1 MSRHANPPD
10 DVATRPTSFDT
21 AVAAYLPF
29 LRRLAWRLERNAQ
42 DRDDVVQET
51 VENALSRWTSY
62 RTDMPLAG
70 WLAWRMR
77 HVVSKRRAR
86 RKLSTTAIG
95 EHATPATQYEYV
107 EARETL
113 RLVNGISK
121 DRDIVVRLML
131 GDTQAEIARDY
142 GVSRERITTRA
153 RRGRCELAER
163 LREAA

>member
-1 MSRHANPPD
+1 MSRHPNPPD
-10 DVATRPTSFDT
+10 DVATRPAAFD
-21 AVAAYLPF
+21 ASVAAHLPF
-29 LRRLAWRLERNAQ
+29 LRRLVSRLERNAQ

-86 RKLSTTAIG
+86 RALSTTALG
-95 EHATPATQYEYV
+95 EHAAPATQHEYV
-107 EARETL
+107 EACDLARTIDDL
-113 RLVNGISK
+113 PYGYGAVIKRLITGSEYTGNGG
-121 DRDIVVRLML
+121 DRAMRA
-131 GDTQAEIARDY
+131 QAQ
-142 GVSRERITTRA
+142 RA
-153 RRGRCELAER
+153 REALAER